1 MSRKFDYD
9 VTVPKGAP
17 LNDPSNPDGR
27 FLLVV
32 EKEIPFWDELRSY
45 EFGVYRNGAGAHDI
59 STYSMGVSRDKG
71 GKLKLKFQ
79 LLDRNVDTIQA
90 CDYRV
95 HATFNF
101 D

>member
-17 LNDPSNPDGR
+17 LHEPLNPDGK
-27 FLLVV
+27 FLLVI
-32 EKEIPFWDELRSY
+32 ETEIPFWDELRSY
-45 EFGVYRNGAGAHDI
+45 EFGVYRNGARAFDI
-59 STYSMGVSRDKG
+59 STYSMGVTRAA

-79 LLDRNVDTIQA
+79 LFDRNVDTIQS
-90 CDYRV
+90 CEYRV